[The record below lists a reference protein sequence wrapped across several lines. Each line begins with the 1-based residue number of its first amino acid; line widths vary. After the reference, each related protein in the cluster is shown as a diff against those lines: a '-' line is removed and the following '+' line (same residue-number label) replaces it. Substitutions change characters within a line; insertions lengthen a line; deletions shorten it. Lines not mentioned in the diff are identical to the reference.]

1 MLEVIHSPRGPL
13 MIGIN
18 CPLIE
23 CILVQC
29 SINMFKNRI
38 DNYVVR
44 AGIRRILKHI
54 HIFTETEVQGN
65 HSTTAKMQ

>member
-13 MIGIN
+13 MSGIN

-29 SINMFKNRI
+29 SINMLKNR
-38 DNYVVR
+38 NSRNKTYPQ
-44 AGIRRILKHI
+44 
-54 HIFTETEVQGN
+54 T
-65 HSTTAKMQ
+65 HSYFHRN